1 LRIEKESGLGV
12 TQKQIEK
19 TPCVFKVKKLISN
32 PSKGIPPETKAK
44 VQIMSHGIVGKKA
57 FVFGLAGQGTDWH
70 KLTIEKPAL
79 TRELFPNLQPS
90 DMATEIPDGK
100 GGFVWA
106 REVEKRLIDDA
117 GNRYGIP
124 FNPDSTSIFTP
135 RDAWTYVETVLAGT
149 GYKVER
155 MGMLWDGNFWFISV
169 LLEELKGVARKGEGF
184 QLNFSGSLDG
194 KSKVQCELSH
204 VRAVCWNTISA
215 SRASGKVLFAE
226 KRTKNF
232 SARLEARKEEI
243 ERAVGMAA
251 VFNATLESLEAKPAS
266 ALEAKRGY
274 AGFLSM
280 QSPRGVEIF
289 APTMTAKG
297 KARESRA
304 RNTVDEL
311 VGLFQRGDG
320 NKGQTRF
327 DVLNG
332 ATQLWTRGSVD
343 SDKDKQTALES
354 GSFGG
359 WADRK
364 AEFFNLVSDDKAWGE
379 AVKVGTEALAMN

>member
-1 LRIEKESGLGV
+1 MG
-12 TQKQIEK
+12 
-19 TPCVFKVKKLISN
+19 
-32 PSKGIPPETKAK
+32 
-44 VQIMSHGIVGKKA
+44 HGIVGEKA
-57 FVFGLAGQGTDWH
+57 FVFGLVGQGRDWH
-70 KLTIEKPAL
+70 GLTVEKP
-79 TRELFPNLQPS
+79 ELLQTHFPDLQPA
-90 DMATEIPDGK
+90 DMGTEIPDGN
-100 GGFVWA
+100 GGFTWA
-106 REVEKRLIDDA
+106 RDIEKRLIDDA

-169 LLEELKGVARKGEGF
+169 QLEELKGVSRKGEAF

-204 VRAVCWNTISA
+204 IRAVCWNTISA

-232 SARLEARKEEI
+232 SARLEARKEEV
-243 ERAVGMAA
+243 EKAVGMAA
-251 VFNATLESLEAKPAS
+251 VFNATLESLESKPAS
-266 ALEAKRGY
+266 VLEATRGY

-280 QSPRGVEIF
+280 QSPRGMEIF
-289 APTMTAKG
+289 APTTTAKG
-297 KARESRA
+297 NVRESRA

-332 ATQLWTRGSVD
+332 ATQLWTRGSAD

-359 WADRK
+359 WANRK
-364 AEFFNLVSDDKAWGE
+364 AEFFNLVSDDAAWDD
-379 AVKVGTEALAMN
+379 AVKIGTEALAMN